1 LKETFDV
8 DIVRYALYSVVVGN
22 KMTRAKKKIIVFDL
36 DETLI
41 HATKNKLEIKED
53 FRYEDYY
60 IYQRPFVQE
69 FLSECSKLCPIAI
82 WSSADD
88 DYVISISKQLIKGSI
103 ELDFIWGR
111 SECWM
116 KIIKVED
123 ENTGLKRKEYQ
134 NIKPLEKIRRKGFKM
149 DNLLIIDD
157 SLYKVK
163 DNPDN
168 YFIIEAFEG
177 NQEDKEL
184 KLLLS
189 YLKIIIEED
198 SFKSIDREKWKERI
212 QPTITGDTP

>member
-1 LKETFDV
+1 MS
-8 DIVRYALYSVVVGN
+8 RHN
-22 KMTRAKKKIIVFDL
+22 RKIIVFDL

-41 HATKNKLEIKED
+41 HATKNKLDIQED

-60 IYQRPFVQE
+60 IYKRPFVHE
-69 FLSECSKLCPIAI
+69 FLSACAKLCPIAI

-88 DYVISISKQLIKGSI
+88 DYVNSIVKQLLEDSI

-123 ENTGLKRKEYQ
+123 NETGLKRKEYQ
-134 NIKPLEKIRRKGFKM
+134 NIKPLEKIRRKGYEM
-149 DNLLIIDD
+149 NNLLIIDD

-177 NQEDKEL
+177 NQQDQEL
-184 KLLLS
+184 KYLLS
-189 YLKIIIEED
+189 YLKVIIQETNFSTVD
-198 SFKSIDREKWKERI
+198 NTNWKDKI
-212 QPTITGDTP
+212 ISAK